1 MRLHR
6 AAIATAVTALG
17 IGVAGC
23 GVGGQSDPVRLDAD
37 RVPFGLVGTASTTT
51 TAPVV
56 EGIDERV
63 AARVFLLGPDDLL
76 LARERALPSPLTPGA
91 VLRALRAGPDRAE
104 RQAGITTALPAEIPV
119 QFLGSRDGVAR
130 VRLSPAFTDG
140 SVRRQASA
148 LAEIVYTLT
157 DLPGIERVSF
167 LVDEEVVEVPRGDG
181 SLTADPVGRADYARF
196 APPG

>member
-1 MRLHR
+1 MSLRR
-6 AAIATAVTALG
+6 TVTAATAAALA
-17 IGVAGC
+17 AGAAAC
-23 GVGGQSDPVRLDAD
+23 GVSGQSEPVRLDAD
-37 RVPFGLVGTASTTT
+37 RVPFELVGPTGTTT
-51 TAPVV
+51 TAPVA
-56 EGIDERV
+56 EGTDERV
-63 AARVFLLGPDDLL
+63 VTRIFLLDPNDLL
-76 LARERALPSPLTPGA
+76 VARERTVPAPLTPGA
-91 VLRALRAGPDRAE
+91 ALRALRAGPDPTE
-104 RQAGITTALPAEIPV
+104 RRAGITTALPAEIPV
-119 QFLGSRDGVAR
+119 QFLGARDGVAR

-140 SVRRQASA
+140 SVRRQAGA